1 MKKVLLFG
9 LVLLMVLIMA
19 SCFKAS
25 FAVIELTI
33 EPLKGYIAQGTEIT
47 FSWEY
52 KSQEKV
58 EATNQILHVG
68 DNEISVT
75 GTSYATELAA
85 GEYDVWLEAE
95 VKNENMFSKKPTTV
109 ESKHYDLVVYDP
121 GVEFLNEETAYATTT
136 VTVEWEPVDGLEHS
150 YSYSIDGDEAKT
162 VNSTSVT
169 LKNLSEG
176 NHTLSVKIAEDE
188 GYPSKFNFKVDMT
201 GPSVSIYGTDRYTTA
216 LGDGDFRPFGRYA
229 LIYWGFSE
237 PVSGAEIRIRQFT
250 DEGLVWV
257 TNWIPWDPEY
267 DWILINDDKVTLYM
281 PQGVAYMEDVIEL
294 GESYLIY
301 IGGYDELGN
310 WNNNYASFKLEER
323 YTDETK
329 PEIWVDPVAVSPATE
344 EASGTLT
351 VAVGAPNVKEYIEN
365 LTQEYFAP
373 DNTENSYLMYLQSTL
388 NHSEG
393 LEVDTV
399 EMPNFMEHMKDLSQ
413 FLVVDN
419 AVTFFKGFVA
429 GLGIEEE
436 AYDII
441 AVVTFKFGTE
451 LNGTKA
457 QVGLGYDYY
466 IRDFNNRT
474 IDGIVVDNFMYN
486 VEIPTPEELGM

>member
-1 MKKVLLFG
+1 
-9 LVLLMVLIMA
+9 MVLMMA

-33 EPLKGYIAQGTEIT
+33 EPLKGNIAQGTEVT

-52 KSQEKV
+52 KSQDNVK
-58 EATNQILHVG
+58 ASNQVLNIG
-68 DNEISVT
+68 DEEISVT

-95 VKNENMFSKKPTTV
+95 VQNDNMFAKKPTTV
-109 ESKHYDLVVYDP
+109 ESKHYELVVYDP
-121 GVEFLNEETAYATTT
+121 GVEFLNGETAYATTT
-136 VTVEWEPVDGLEHS
+136 VTVEWKPVDGLEHS
-150 YSYSIDGDEAKT
+150 YSYSIDGKEPEVID
-162 VNSTSVT
+162 NTSIT
-169 LKNLSEG
+169 FEGLSEG

-201 GPSVSIYGTDRYTTA
+201 GPSVSVYGTDRYTTA

-237 PVSGAEIRIRQFT
+237 PVSAAEIRIRQFT
-250 DEGLVWV
+250 DDGLTWV
-257 TNWIPWDPEY
+257 TDWIPWDPEY

-281 PQGVAYMEDVIEL
+281 PQGVAYMEDVFEL

-301 IGGYDELGN
+301 IAGYDELGN
-310 WNNNYASFKLEER
+310 WDYNYASFQLEER
-323 YTDETK
+323 YTDDTK
-329 PEIWVDPVAVSPATE
+329 PEILINPVSVTPATE
-344 EASGTLT
+344 DASGTLT
-351 VAVGAPNVKEYIEN
+351 VSVITPNVKEYIAN
-365 LTQEYFAP
+365 LSQEYFAP
-373 DNTENSYLMYLQSTL
+373 DNTENNYLMYLQTTL

-393 LEVDTV
+393 LEVDSV
-399 EMPNFMEHMKDLSQ
+399 EMPNYMEKMKDLSQ
-413 FLVVDN
+413 YRVGETV
-419 AVTFFKGFVA
+419 VTFFKGFVA

-441 AVVTFKFGTE
+441 AEVTFKFGTE
-451 LNGTKA
+451 LNGTKP

-466 IRDFNNRT
+466 IRDFKNRT
-474 IDGIVVDNFMYN
+474 IDGIVVDNFMYGI
-486 VEIPTPEELGM
+486 EIPTPEELGM

>member
-1 MKKVLLFG
+1 M
-9 LVLLMVLIMA
+9 MA

-33 EPLKGYIAQGTEIT
+33 EPLKGYIAQGTEVT

-52 KSQEKV
+52 KSQDNLKV
-58 EATNQILHVG
+58 SNQVLNIG
-68 DNEISVT
+68 DEEISVT

-85 GEYDVWLEAE
+85 GKYDVWLEAE
-95 VKNENMFSKKPTTV
+95 VQNDNMFAKKPTAV
-109 ESKHYDLVVYDP
+109 ESKHYELDVYNP
-121 GVEFLNEETAYATTT
+121 GVEFLNEDTAYATTT
-136 VTVEWEPVDGLEHS
+136 VNVEWEPVDGLEHS
-150 YSYSIDGDEAKT
+150 YSYSIDGKEAEIIDE
-162 VNSTSVT
+162 TSVT
-169 LKNLSEG
+169 LKDLSEG
-176 NHTLSVKIAEDE
+176 LHTLSVKIAEDE

-201 GPSVSIYGTDRYTTA
+201 GPSVTVYGTDRYTTS

-229 LIYWGFSE
+229 LIYWSFSE
-237 PVSGAEIRIRQFT
+237 PVNAAEIRIRQFT
-250 DEGLVWV
+250 DNGLKWV

-281 PQGVAYMEDVIEL
+281 PQGVAYMEDVCEL

-301 IGGYDELGN
+301 IAGYDELGN
-310 WNNNYASFKLEER
+310 WNYSYASFKLEER
-323 YTDETK
+323 YDDDTK
-329 PEIWVDPVAVSPATE
+329 PEILVNPVAVTPATE
-344 EASGTLT
+344 DASGTLT
-351 VAVGAPNVKEYIEN
+351 VSVITPNVKEYIAN
-365 LTQEYFAP
+365 LSQEYFAP
-373 DNTENSYLMYLQSTL
+373 DNTENSYLMYLQTTL

-393 LEVDTV
+393 LVVDSV
-399 EMPNFMEHMKDLSQ
+399 EMPNYMEKMKDLSQ
-413 FLVVDN
+413 YRVGES

-429 GLGIEEE
+429 GLGIEE

-441 AVVTFKFGTE
+441 AEVTFKFGTE
-451 LNGTKA
+451 LNGTKP

-486 VEIPTPEELGM
+486 VEIPTPEQLGM